1 MYLEPVPLKSESEPP
16 LTLISARV
24 KSEEDSESSNSMRAD
39 SPTISLEEL
48 ELIAMVGGVV
58 SGGGAMEKERELLLS
73 LPSLLKLPAASE
85 NELLAT

>member
-1 MYLEPVPLKSESEPP
+1 MYLEPVPLNSESEPP

-48 ELIAMVGGVV
+48 ELIAMVGRWCPWRCNGE
-58 SGGGAMEKERELLLS
+58 G
-73 LPSLLKLPAASE
+73 E
-85 NELLAT
+85 NYCCHCHLC

>member
-1 MYLEPVPLKSESEPP
+1 MDQGEDSGVFEPVPLNSESEPP

-24 KSEEDSESSNSMRAD
+24 KSEEDSESKLNERD

-58 SGGGAMEKERELLLS
+58 SGGGAMRRRELLVLLS
-73 LPSLLKLPAASE
+73 LLI
-85 NELLAT
+85 TGT

>member
-1 MYLEPVPLKSESEPP
+1 MYLEPVPLNSESEPP

-48 ELIAMVGGVV
+48 
-58 SGGGAMEKERELLLS
+58 S
-73 LPSLLKLPAASE
+73 
-85 NELLAT
+85 